1 MDIKW
6 LPGQQPRKHDSI
18 SLETETSAV
27 LLRKYRHWTNAYGRS
42 ALAGRLEVAAN
53 WRNLT
58 CTLQR
63 DPEGPRDA
71 AVGHS
76 R

>member
-6 LPGQQPRKHDSI
+6 QPGQQPRTHEPI

-27 LLRKYRHWTNAYGRS
+27 LLRKFRHWTNAYGRS
-42 ALAGRLEVAAN
+42 ALAGGLEVAAN
-53 WRNLT
+53 CRNLT

-63 DPEGPRDA
+63 DPGGRWDA